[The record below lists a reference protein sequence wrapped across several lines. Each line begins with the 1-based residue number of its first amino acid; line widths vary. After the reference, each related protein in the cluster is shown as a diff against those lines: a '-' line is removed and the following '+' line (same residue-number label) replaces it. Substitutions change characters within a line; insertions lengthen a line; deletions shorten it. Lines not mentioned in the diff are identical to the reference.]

1 MTREPVADG
10 AGGTVVLPQDL
21 VDGIAR
27 HLEDAGEYRVT
38 LEPGSPQRVIDLRWA
53 ALAASRRLGRRVNVA
68 VTRAGV
74 DVVSALT
81 TVRMTCAPAIPLQRE
96 PLQEPSRY

>member
-1 MTREPVADG
+1 MSREPVAAVADSV
-10 AGGTVVLPQDL
+10 VVLPGDL
-21 VDGIAR
+21 VDSIAR

-38 LEPGSPQRVIDLRWA
+38 LQPGSPQRVIDLRWA
-53 ALAASRRLGRRVNVA
+53 ALAVGRRLGRRVDVA

-74 DVVSALT
+74 DVVSAST

-96 PLQEPSRY
+96 PEQSQTW